1 MASVD
6 NDISRK
12 LLNFVG
18 GSHVKS
24 LNELLKSDANVPTIV
39 PVWFDSVLEG
49 VDLWFSDD
57 HSRVQPKY

>member
-39 PVWFDSVLEG
+39 LVWFDFVLEG
-49 VDLWFSDD
+49 VDIWFSDD

>member
-6 NDISRK
+6 NDVSKK
-12 LLNFVG
+12 LLNFIG
-18 GSHVKS
+18 GFPVKS

-57 HSRVQPKY
+57 QSRDQPKY